1 MNQLTFGLL
10 DIIQLGDIIPHYSTK
25 DKKHIADLH
34 EVHDFED
41 KLLVTHYSMFKD
53 KYIELTLKLQTDEY
67 NLQSSK
73 GKTFM
78 KYREILNGP
87 EEPTIDITAENI
99 HEVKLVLLFG
109 EKFYEGE
116 DERD

>member
-1 MNQLTFGLL
+1 MNQLTFSLL
-10 DIIQLGDIIPHYSTK
+10 DLIQLGDIIPHYSTK

-41 KLLVTHYSMFKD
+41 KLLVSHYSMFKD
-53 KYIELTLKLQTDEY
+53 KYVELTLKLRTEDY

-73 GKTFM
+73 GTTYL
-78 KYREILNGP
+78 KYREIVNSP
-87 EEPTIDITAENI
+87 EAPTIDITAENI

-109 EKFYEGE
+109 DKFFEG
-116 DERD
+116 